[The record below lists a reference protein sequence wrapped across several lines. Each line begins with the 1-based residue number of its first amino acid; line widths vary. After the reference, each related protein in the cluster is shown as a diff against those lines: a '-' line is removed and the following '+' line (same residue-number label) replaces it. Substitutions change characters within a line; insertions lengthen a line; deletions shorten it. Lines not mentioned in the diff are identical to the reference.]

1 MEALQTLSQNNR
13 CQDPILKILQ
23 PPKTDATDRPGWIP
37 PDIIK
42 DWDTDP
48 YAYQTEEELM
58 PAGWLHGELLT
69 YVGEMLRDFLK
80 THGLRYLAD
89 TFMLYRDRKGIKRRI
104 SPDFII
110 TPLRSLPSQAYNL
123 DIEPV
128 PIAVA
133 EITSP
138 KSHVRDMETKVA
150 FYTGMG
156 ISAYLV
162 IDSVTSR
169 GEPHEQINLHL
180 WRIIKGR
187 VRKTEPDA
195 EGYLQIPEIKLKVKA
210 QARNLIFAEIKT
222 GMILCDL
229 GQQRQLTEREAR
241 LREQETILRKHETE
255 RADRERRRADQ
266 LAAKLRE
273 LGIATDS

>member
-1 MEALQTLSQNNR
+1 METLQTLSTSER
-13 CQDPILKILQ
+13 YPTTVFKIPQ
-23 PPKTDATDRPGWIP
+23 PTDNDVLAERPGWIP
-37 PDIIK
+37 DNIIK

-89 TFMLYRDRKGIKRRI
+89 TFMLYRDPKGIKRRI
-104 SPDFII
+104 APDFII

-123 DIEPV
+123 DIEPT

-138 KSHVRDMETKVA
+138 KSHVRDMETKVD

-162 IDSVTSR
+162 FDSVTSK
-169 GEPHEQINLHL
+169 GEPHEQIDLHL

-229 GQQRQLTEREAR
+229 GQQRELTEREAR
-241 LREQETILRKHETE
+241 LRKQETA

-273 LGIATDS
+273 LGIATDT